1 MASTFKKCSVAYI
14 TALQSSEEAPKA
26 ADKEVAL
33 HALQELGH
41 ISKAG
46 IVDKQHITQLLHEL
60 LGYDGRRQA
69 MAGRHFTAAAQL
81 ELLAVIFLR
90 NIQQVAWVI
99 KKLAFKIYYVT
110 YVYKYM

>member
-1 MASTFKKCSVAYI
+1 MASTFKRCSVAYI
-14 TALQSSEEAPKA
+14 TALQSNEAPREK
-26 ADKEVAL
+26 DKEVAL

-46 IVDKQHITQLLHEL
+46 IVDKQHITQLLDEL

-90 NIQQVAWVI
+90 NIQQVAWFI

>member
-46 IVDKQHITQLLHEL
+46 IVDKQHVTQL